1 MKSVLRCVAVFVL
14 LALPGAAFAD
24 FGQALQIIGTIATA
38 LGFPQI
44 GYPLIAA
51 GTVYGGVEARKK
63 AKAARAAQVRA
74 FNEGLQGRAITL
86 LTAEPPHRCVYGRCI
101 TGGDV
106 MAIFTTD
113 KTGTRE
119 DGSTYTKADALQHLV
134 IHLQTRQAQ
143 AIHEVYIDGV
153 PVGAV
158 DGSGVPVGGAFRQSG
173 AANKSVTFTGSV
185 TVAQAIVE
193 VLTAQHLPGDDV
205 SPTPVTV
212 ALSPDR
218 RTITATPSDIPV
230 YVSYTIDVSGASV
243 RVRKLLGT
251 ADQAADSYLSGLVPD
266 KWTSAHRGR
275 GMAGLIVTLDLED
288 SRFQGGIPNITADMS
303 GALLY
308 DPRKD
313 STVPGGSG
321 THRADNPAT
330 WEWSDT
336 ASLCKAD
343 FLASE
348 MGYGVDRLLDIDP
361 AYQIAAANACDVTIT
376 LNDGAGAY
384 TGKRYTCNGA
394 FNSDM
399 SREKVLQ
406 DLEDCMAGVAVPA
419 GQWLLM
425 AGAWTPPVLDLDDAD
440 LAGSIEVIQSDT
452 ATDDLLNSARATY
465 IAAGRSQPE
474 DAKPPYT
481 NPVLVTA
488 DQGVPLWGSFT
499 FPFTNS
505 NARVRNLLRI
515 KVERKRSGLVI
526 QYPAKLKAWGLQV
539 GMRVRL
545 SNRTLQ
551 LDRKLFR
558 VTDRQCGHKAPVTF
572 LLQEDAPEIWDE
584 ADAAVADPTPNTG
597 LPDPYVV
604 APLSGLAATSGT
616 ATLLRTADGTVVPQ
630 VVLSWSAITSAYV
643 APRGRVLLR
652 YRRNADLTWRELPS
666 ALGDA
671 TGAAFTGVQEDDNIT
686 IEARVRN
693 TLGQV
698 SAPVYVGHV
707 VQGKS
712 TPASAVTGFSGVVS
726 KGRIPWVW
734 TPCPD
739 ADYGQTEVRAAD
751 ADWGAVSPAPLFRGT
766 ANGWQEVVA
775 ATGTFTRYARHIDLS
790 GNPSTSSASA
800 SVVVAAEDLVQDGEP
815 GDPGDPGA
823 DGTSERLVF
832 RRAATMPDTPTGDG
846 LPSGWADAPPAADG
860 APLWMS
866 KARQQLDGTTI
877 GSWSAPVK
885 IDATVSASPV
895 PFGSTVVHV
904 EVNSGVASNAYVRF
918 NTDGTISTRQGNGG
932 SYVAA
937 GNWYLPTTSG
947 IGSSYRLRTV
957 ASGDALAAGGGD
969 EWQALSSERIFRL
982 EQAVSPSAYAEKNAA
997 LQHYIA
1003 GSSSDVPLAQGV
1015 SFLSAAYDPAL

>member
-1 MKSVLRCVAVFVL
+1 MKNVLRFMAVLVL
-14 LALPGAAFAD
+14 LGMPGVAFAD
-24 FGQALQIIGTIATA
+24 FGQALQILGTIVSAA
-38 LGFPQI
+38 GFPQV
-44 GYPLIAA
+44 GYALIAA

-74 FNEGLQGRAITL
+74 FNEGLQARAITV

-119 DGSTYTKADALQHLV
+119 DGSAYTKADALQHLV

-153 PVGAV
+153 PVGELDVNGA
-158 DGSGVPVGGAFRQSG
+158 PVSGAFRQN
-173 AANKSVTFTGSV
+173 ADAPRFVVFTG
-185 TVAQAIVE
+185 TVSLPQPAVQ
-193 VLTAQHLPGDDV
+193 VLTAYSGSGGTGGTQPETVTIEDAGLTLRGPVG
-205 SPTPVTV
+205 VTV
-212 ALSPDR
+212 R
-218 RTITATPSDIPV
+218 
-230 YVSYTIDVSGASV
+230 VSYSVATTSASV

-251 ADQAADSYLSGLVPD
+251 PDQAADSYLTALVPD
-266 KWTSAHRGR
+266 KWTSAHRGH

-321 THRADNPAT
+321 AHRADNPAT

-336 ASLCKAD
+336 AALCKAD

-348 MGYGVDRLLDIDP
+348 MGYGVDRLLDIDV
-361 AYQIAAANACDVTIT
+361 AYQIEAANACDVPIT
-376 LNDGAGAY
+376 LNDGASPY

-406 DLEDCMAGVAVPA
+406 DLEECMAGVAVPA

-425 AGAWTPPVLDLDDAD
+425 AGAWAAPVLDLSDAD
-440 LAGSIEVIQSDT
+440 LAGSIEIIQSDT
-452 ATDDLLNSARATY
+452 GTDDLLNSARATY

-481 NPVLVTA
+481 NPVLVAA

-526 QYPAKLKAWGLQV
+526 QYPAKLRCWGLQV
-539 GMRVRL
+539 GMRVRV
-545 SNRTLQ
+545 SNSTYQ
-551 LDRKLFR
+551 LDKKLFR
-558 VTDRQCGHKAPVTF
+558 VTDRQCGHKAPVV
-572 LLQEDAPEIWDE
+572 LILQEDAPEIWDE
-584 ADAAVADPTPNTG
+584 ADAGVAEPTPNTG
-597 LPDPYVV
+597 LPDPYMV
-604 APLSGLAATSGT
+604 APLSGLSATSGT

-630 VVLSWSAITSAYV
+630 VVLSWSAITSPYV

-652 YRRNADLTWRELPS
+652 YRRNADLTWRELPP

-693 TLGQV
+693 SLGQL
-698 SAPVYVGHV
+698 SAPVYIGHV

-712 TPASAVTGFSGVVS
+712 TPASAVTGFTGAVS

-734 TPCPD
+734 APCPD
-739 ADYGQTEVRAAD
+739 ADYGQTEVRATD
-751 ADWGAVSPAPLFRGT
+751 ADWGAASPAPLFRGT
-766 ANGWQEVVA
+766 ANGWQEVVT

-790 GNPSTSSASA
+790 GNPSTSSATA
-800 SVVVAAEDLVQDGEP
+800 SVVVTAPDLVQDGAP
-815 GDPGDPGA
+815 GDDGDPGA

-832 RRAATMPDTPTGDG
+832 RRAATMPTTPTGAG

-860 APLWMS
+860 TPLWMS
-866 KARQQLDGTTI
+866 KARQDLDGTTI
-877 GSWSAPVK
+877 GAWSDPVK

-969 EWQALSSERIFRL
+969 EWQALSTERIFRL

-1003 GSSSDVPLAQGV
+1003 STSSDVPIAQGV
-1015 SFLSAAYDPAL
+1015 TFLNAAYDPAL